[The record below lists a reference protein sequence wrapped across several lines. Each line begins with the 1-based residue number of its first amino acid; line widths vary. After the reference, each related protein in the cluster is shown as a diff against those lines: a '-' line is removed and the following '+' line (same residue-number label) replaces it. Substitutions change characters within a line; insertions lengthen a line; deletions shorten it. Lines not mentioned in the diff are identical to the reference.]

1 MTIIALNNSTWVSKF
16 LDLVEGTFWSEESSI
31 DCSTN
36 IIFLSKPYPA
46 GLRGSNLE
54 NWIDLQKRHLNPF
67 DNGETH
73 TFKGASNLYL
83 WFSKNELQGIPE
95 TALQAP
101 LSDGLHFVKGKNFI
115 YRQRWKGKEM
125 LKCETL
131 SFLPEGEHFVSLD
144 ARQERGR
151 AWAHQRKIDQLS
163 VTPVFWTFVATVF
176 FLMVFAYLGGAKVA
190 NIKTS
195 SDLQSE
201 EISIQ
206 EKLGDKLALQD
217 RLQRAEAVKN
227 GIEEWSKAKGSL
239 TTSMAIVI
247 DNVIEQTSWH
257 VDAIDWQGHKL
268 TVVLRT
274 SELDIAELVASLER
288 THAFETVSI
297 RPNTRAGTW
306 NLEVTIK
313 NA

>member
-1 MTIIALNNSTWVSKF
+1 MTIIALNNSKWVSKF
-16 LDLVEGTFWSEESSI
+16 LDLIEDTFWSEESSI

-36 IIFLSKPYPA
+36 IIFLSKRYPT

-54 NWIDLQKRHLNPF
+54 SWIDLQKRHLNPF
-67 DNGETH
+67 NNGEAH

-83 WFSKNELQGIPE
+83 WFSRNELQGIPE

-101 LSDGLHFVKGKNFI
+101 LSDGLHFVKGEKFI

-125 LKCETL
+125 LQCEVL
-131 SFLPEGEHFVSLD
+131 SILPEGEHFVSLD
-144 ARQERGR
+144 VRQERGR

-163 VTPVFWTFVATVF
+163 VTPAFWTIIATAF
-176 FLMVFAYLGGAKVA
+176 FLMIFAYLGGAKVA
-190 NIKTS
+190 NFKTS
-195 SDLQSE
+195 SALQSE
-201 EISIQ
+201 EIVIQ

-217 RLQRAEAVKN
+217 RLQHAEAVNN
-227 GIEEWSKAKGSL
+227 GIEEWSIAKGSL

-247 DNVIEQTSWH
+247 DNVLEQTDWH

-274 SELDIAELVASLER
+274 SELDIAKLVASLEQ

-297 RPNTRAGTW
+297 RPNSRAGTW
-306 NLEVTIK
+306 NLEVIIK